1 MGEQSDHESHKTEF
15 QDETSGSSSGG
26 HTTVDGL
33 SVASDEFR
41 LVPSE
46 TRFEPGVPTDW
57 SFQVVTHEGD
67 TVTEFE
73 DSHGDLLHLI
83 VVRRDLAHFQHL
95 HPDIDSKGT
104 CRVEDFTLP
113 EPGVYRAFVDI
124 AIAGRSM
131 TLGFDLFVPGSAT
144 FESNPEIA
152 RHAMTDEYTVERRT
166 DDIDANEETQLSFEI
181 HRDDERVSDLQDYL
195 GARGH
200 LVALREGDLAYLHIH
215 PKNTTPQTGRVE
227 FGTTFPTPGRYR
239 LYLQIKPDGNL
250 ITTHFDIRIE
260 D

>member
-1 MGEQSDHESHKTEF
+1 MGEQSDHESHETEF
-15 QDETSGSSSGG
+15 QDETSGSSPGG

-57 SFQVVTHEGD
+57 SFQVETHEGN

-73 DSHGDLLHLI
+73 DSHGELLHLI

-95 HPDIDSKGT
+95 HPDIGSNGT

-124 AIAGRSM
+124 SIAGRSM
-131 TLGFDLFVPGSAT
+131 TLGFDLFVHGSAT

-215 PKNTTPQTGRVE
+215 PKNTNTQPGRVE